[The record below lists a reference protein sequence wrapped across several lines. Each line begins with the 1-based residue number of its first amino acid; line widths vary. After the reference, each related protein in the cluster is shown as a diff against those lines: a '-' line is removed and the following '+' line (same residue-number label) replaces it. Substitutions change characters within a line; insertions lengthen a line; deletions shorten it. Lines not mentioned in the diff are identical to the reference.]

1 MNFLNEM
8 YDTVAPYSEKLMFNH
23 IVALISAAIGYL
35 GAGVSVSKKR
45 DLLLEY
51 TRLMAEKNRNMK

>member
-1 MNFLNEM
+1 M